1 MVRLLE
7 LINRKFLKDSEFL
20 ELEDNDNVISCEYY
34 RPHNAHYK
42 EFLVTI
48 NNNGTLFIAELNK
61 FGLRLL
67 RY

>member
-1 MVRLLE
+1 MDRLLE

-48 NNNGTLFIAELNK
+48 NIYFLKISFTFS
-61 FGLRLL
+61 LL
-67 RY
+67 L